1 MSCAKTAQCVAV
13 DAAPV
18 EINRISVSA
27 LVNEYRSTQG
37 YRRHMQL
44 AYSRA
49 NGGVQQGQEQDTKL
63 TSDPPL
69 GSSQMRRMDD
79 KLVRP
84 FVQRG
89 GRLQSGD
96 VGAVSQFYQVILRD
110 Q

>member
-1 MSCAKTAQCVAV
+1 MEK
-13 DAAPV
+13 
-18 EINRISVSA
+18 
-27 LVNEYRSTQG
+27 G
-37 YRRHMQL
+37 YEHDRR
-44 AYSRA
+44 
-49 NGGVQQGQEQDTKL
+49 L